1 MGDLVRVVADKG
13 IRSIAVPP
21 LGCGNGGLDWRV
33 VKPVIEAALGA
44 VEGLDARV
52 YEPTLQYQN
61 VRKSTGVRTLTP
73 ARALVA
79 EMVRRYCVLGM
90 GCTVLEVQKLAW
102 FITRGAAVSGL
113 NDPLNLS
120 YAAHLYGPYSDKLR
134 MLLNSLDGSY
144 LHCER
149 RLADAGPTSEIWFEE
164 SKGAFVSA
172 YLQSEGKEYKPALE
186 WATQMIR
193 GFESPL
199 GMELLATVDWLLH
212 EDGYAATVSD
222 VRAGLKSWG
231 RGRDRKLRIFDDR
244 LIGMALERL
253 GS

>member
-1 MGDLVRVVADKG
+1 M
-13 IRSIAVPP
+13 
-21 LGCGNGGLDWRV
+21 
-33 VKPVIEAALGA
+33 
-44 VEGLDARV
+44 
-52 YEPTLQYQN
+52 
-61 VRKSTGVRTLTP
+61 
-73 ARALVA
+73 
-79 EMVRRYCVLGM
+79 
-90 GCTVLEVQKLAW
+90 AW
-102 FITRGAAVSGL
+102 FITRGAAASGL

-186 WATQMIR
+186 WATRMIR

-212 EDGYAATVSD
+212 EGGCAATISD

-231 RGRDRKLRIFDDR
+231 SGRDRKLRIFDDR